1 MNEGLELELEL
12 ETGCKWL
19 VKRGT
24 KCTKVIYVNVNQ
36 IVAVKQK
43 QENDKFF

>member
-1 MNEGLELELEL
+1 MNEVLELELEL
-12 ETGCKWL
+12 ETGCK
-19 VKRGT
+19 VVGEKGEQ
-24 KCTKVIYVNVNQ
+24 CTKVIYVNVNQ